1 MIKLLQRSINEK
13 IPLEMM
19 YLSSRNQITH
29 RKVLIHEIKGSS
41 FRAYCYVRKQPR
53 LFSIENVL
61 ALSVPGTR
69 ERQFPAKCV
78 YGMDIDVMASQ

>member
-13 IPLEMM
+13 LPLEMM

-29 RKVLIHEIKGSS
+29 RKVLIHDIKGSS
-41 FRAYCYVRKQPR
+41 FRAYCYLRKQPR

-61 ALSVPGTR
+61 ALTVPGTK
-69 ERQFPAKCV
+69 ERQFDANCV
-78 YGMDIDVMASQ
+78 YGVDIDVIASQ

>member
-69 ERQFPAKCV
+69 ERQFSANCV
-78 YGMDIDVMASQ
+78 YGMDMDVMASQ